1 MLDILGKIIGV
12 SKYYLHLTPQKNMF
26 IFFSGFQCMERRQ
39 REKGLANL
47 IIKLGLDFVV
57 TLDLFHLW
65 LVWGAE
71 WNHQ

>member
-1 MLDILGKIIGV
+1 
-12 SKYYLHLTPQKNMF
+12 MF
-26 IFFSGFQCMERRQ
+26 IFFSGFQYMERRQ

-65 LVWGAE
+65 LLRGAE

>member
-1 MLDILGKIIGV
+1 
-12 SKYYLHLTPQKNMF
+12 MF
-26 IFFSGFQCMERRQ
+26 IFFSGFQYMERRQ

-65 LVWGAE
+65 LLWGAE